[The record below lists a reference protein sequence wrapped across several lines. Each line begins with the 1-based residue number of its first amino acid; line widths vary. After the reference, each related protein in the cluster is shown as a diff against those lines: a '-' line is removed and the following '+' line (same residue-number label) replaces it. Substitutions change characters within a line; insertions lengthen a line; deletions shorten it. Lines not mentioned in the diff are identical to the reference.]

1 MQHTHSSDSC
11 ASHSVDPVR
20 WSAFVASLATV
31 SLVASVAHAQAG
43 DAPSLAGS
51 VPPPTSPSGATTGAP
66 GATGGNGVPPAAPGG
81 NYMFLI
87 VMGGFLV
94 LWILMITMGQR
105 REAKKRQSLFDSLKK
120 HDRVQTTGGVIGTIV
135 EIKPETIVLRVD
147 ENSGTKITFA
157 RAAIVGVV
165 KEAGATEAAKG

>member
-1 MQHTHSSDSC
+1 MQHTHPSDSR
-11 ASHSVDPVR
+11 ASRVVEPVR
-20 WSAFVASLATV
+20 WSALVTSLATV
-31 SLVASVAHAQAG
+31 SLAAGVAHAQAG

-51 VPPPTSPSGATTGAP
+51 VPPPSAPANATTGAP
-66 GATGGNGVPPAAPGG
+66 GSPTGNGVPQQPGG

-94 LWILMITMGQR
+94 LWIVMITMGQR
-105 REAKKRQSLFDSLKK
+105 REAKKRQTLFDSLKK

-165 KEAGATEAAKG
+165 KDAGSAEPAKS

>member
-1 MQHTHSSDSC
+1 
-11 ASHSVDPVR
+11 
-20 WSAFVASLATV
+20 
-31 SLVASVAHAQAG
+31 
-43 DAPSLAGS
+43 
-51 VPPPTSPSGATTGAP
+51 
-66 GATGGNGVPPAAPGG
+66 
-81 NYMFLI
+81 MFLI